1 MDSHGNAAFVL
12 KAVKLLSDKNTGDTP
27 ALEVFSYEAVSDIFD
42 ESSGP
47 SGSYILGKG
56 GTLPFGG
63 VFGLMTFQGVRKA
76 AFNAFKML
84 NYLGSRRLAATGGTG
99 SDGID
104 AMATMSNANDEIA
117 IIVYDY
123 YKTMNTSGADGVSL
137 TVSNLPSAWAG
148 KQVFI
153 TAFGVDADH
162 SNPYGVWLAQG
173 SPSSPTEAQW
183 QALRSAQHLAL
194 LQPVCQTTATNAY
207 FMNLTL
213 PRQGAALI
221 LLGLKRPLT
230 GRNALV
236 AMEAEDYDGQSAV
249 TKEASGDSD
258 MGQSIAATASSY
270 VYFEN
275 VDYTDNGVGQ
285 VQLRVKA
292 DSSTTVALHADASDG
307 RLLGTCTI
315 AATGG
320 AWATQT
326 CTLNQTAAGVSRLYL
341 VIGGDM
347 HLNWMQFQQ

>member
-1 MDSHGNAAFVL
+1 
-12 KAVKLLSDKNTGDTP
+12 
-27 ALEVFSYEAVSDIFD
+27 
-42 ESSGP
+42 
-47 SGSYILGKG
+47 
-56 GTLPFGG
+56 
-63 VFGLMTFQGVRKA
+63 
-76 AFNAFKML
+76 
-84 NYLGSRRLAATGGTG
+84 
-99 SDGID
+99 
-104 AMATMSNANDEIA
+104 MATMSNANDEIA

-221 LLGLKRPLT
+221 MLGLKRPLT

-258 MGQSIAATASSY
+258 MGQSIAAPAGSY

-275 VDYTDNGVGQ
+275 VDYTDSGVGQ

-307 RLLGTCTI
+307 RLLGTCSI
-315 AATGG
+315 AATAG

-326 CTLNQTAAGVSRLYL
+326 CALNQTVAGVSRLYL